1 MGNQF
6 ARLFLILNVFLFC
19 MFHISYL
26 PAASVSQ
33 FPVHTV
39 GSNNNKVGSEAG
51 PKTCFPFYFSC
62 FSGDVALFF
71 IFVVCTFPTRLLGEF
86 SKGFHGGFH

>member
-1 MGNQF
+1 
-6 ARLFLILNVFLFC
+6 

-71 IFVVCTFPTRLLGEF
+71 HICCMHF
-86 SKGFHGGFH
+86 SNSIIG